1 MPVRYIKT
9 ESLNPLQKEYRSILF
24 SAADRLKYQE
34 STTEIMETIN
44 VLLGDLNSVLKKF
57 YN

>member
-1 MPVRYIKT
+1 MPVRYIKK
-9 ESLNPLQKEYRSILF
+9 EMGGMNPLQKEYRSILF
-24 SAADRLKYQE
+24 SAAT
-34 STTEIMETIN
+34 SEIMETIN